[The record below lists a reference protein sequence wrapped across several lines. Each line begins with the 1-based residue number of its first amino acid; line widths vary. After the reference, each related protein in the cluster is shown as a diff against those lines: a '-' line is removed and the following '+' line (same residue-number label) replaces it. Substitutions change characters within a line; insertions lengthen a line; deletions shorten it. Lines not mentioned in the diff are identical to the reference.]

1 MAAVTSTSAP
11 AAPVDQNKPP
21 HDSKTLQTKQDINQ
35 KSPLVVNIEA
45 VQKPA
50 NSNKLQ
56 ELEAM
61 EEALK
66 KATEEAH

>member
-1 MAAVTSTSAP
+1 M
-11 AAPVDQNKPP
+11 
-21 HDSKTLQTKQDINQ
+21 
-35 KSPLVVNIEA
+35 VVNIEA

-61 EEALK
+61 EEALR
-66 KATEEAH
+66 KATDEAHQ